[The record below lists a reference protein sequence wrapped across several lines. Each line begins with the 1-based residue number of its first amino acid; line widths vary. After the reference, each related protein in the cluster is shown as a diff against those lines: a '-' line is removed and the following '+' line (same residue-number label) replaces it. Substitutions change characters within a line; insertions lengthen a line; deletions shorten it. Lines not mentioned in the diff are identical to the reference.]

1 MTDRISY
8 NYDFLLCQVIE
19 LAAMNILEYSN
30 SLPGTR
36 AIRNQDKTDAQG
48 HI

>member
-1 MTDRISY
+1 MTARISY
-8 NYDFLLCQVIE
+8 NCDFLLRQVIE
-19 LAAMNILEYSN
+19 LAAMNILEDSN

-36 AIRNQDKTDAQG
+36 SIRNQDKTDAQG